1 MTLGQLTNLL
11 VPASTTSK
19 VLILSVQ
26 EAEAAGHHL
35 QEYVDEEV
43 EEDEEEEE
51 DDPDYA
57 PPDESDEGYRTTSSV
72 TSVESPRMVTGTLGE
87 ATEDEHGNLM
97 WLVDFKLDFLS
108 DIDKEPEQNNNN

>member
-43 EEDEEEEE
+43 DEDEEE
-51 DDPDYA
+51 DVVVVP
-57 PPDESDEGYRTTSSV
+57 SFT
-72 TSVESPRMVTGTLGE
+72 
-87 ATEDEHGNLM
+87 
-97 WLVDFKLDFLS
+97 F
-108 DIDKEPEQNNNN
+108 